1 MKVIIPCIIGISFG
15 FFALAGV
22 FDAIYNYNT
31 QYDYTHKIVVDKPE
45 KIDQAIS
52 NAINNVE
59 SHRFKVM
66 SLNVEKLYTRPF
78 GFGDIRYVIR
88 CSGMTDAS
96 VLNM

>member
-1 MKVIIPCIIGISFG
+1 MKVISCLIGIGFG
-15 FFALAGV
+15 FFALACA
-22 FDAIYNYNT
+22 FTAIYGNNI

-66 SLNVEKLYTRPF
+66 LLNVEKLYTLPF

>member
-1 MKVIIPCIIGISFG
+1 MKVIIPCLIGIG
-15 FFALAGV
+15 FFA
-22 FDAIYNYNT
+22 FIYAAVDVIYGNNT

>member
-1 MKVIIPCIIGISFG
+1 MKVIIPCLIGIG
-15 FFALAGV
+15 FFAFACV
-22 FDAIYNYNT
+22 FDVIYDNNK

-88 CSGMTDAS
+88 CNGMTDAS

>member
-1 MKVIIPCIIGISFG
+1 MKVIIPCLIGIG
-15 FFALAGV
+15 FFAFACV
-22 FDAIYNYNT
+22 FDVIYGNNT

-52 NAINNVE
+52 NAITNVE

>member
-1 MKVIIPCIIGISFG
+1 MKVIIFCLIGIG
-15 FFALAGV
+15 FLACA
-22 FDAIYNYNT
+22 FDAIYGHNT

-52 NAINNVE
+52 NAITNVE

>member
-1 MKVIIPCIIGISFG
+1 MKIIILFLIGIG
-15 FFALAGV
+15 FFAFAYV
-22 FDAIYNYNT
+22 FDVMHDNNT

-88 CSGMTDAS
+88 CSGMTDVS